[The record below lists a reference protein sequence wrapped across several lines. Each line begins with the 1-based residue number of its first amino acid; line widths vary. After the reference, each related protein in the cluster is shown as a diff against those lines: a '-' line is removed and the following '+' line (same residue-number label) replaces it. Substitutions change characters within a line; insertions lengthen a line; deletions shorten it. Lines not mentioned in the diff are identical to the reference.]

1 MKDLPESNG
10 IGTPAHPATSLAH
23 GGAHPATHLS
33 EAQRTMI
40 QLLHYWNLLR
50 ARWVMIVV
58 ASAGT
63 ALAVGLF
70 TKFFMQKIYRAE
82 TVITPVAVAQSLAN
96 SAGMGGFEGMGGRGV
111 MSLFGFGGDSD
122 NSLTAQRYI
131 AIMRSYS
138 FTTELARRY
147 GVDKVI
153 ANHEGVDPAS
163 LSPWKISD
171 TLKQSVDAEYDYKT
185 GNLTVYYFD
194 PNPAYAK
201 QMLNNFLES
210 LRDKVRSREIKSATT
225 AADSLREEIA
235 RTPDAI
241 LQNQLYELLARQ
253 IQRAKLAQVEAD
265 FAFKMVEPP
274 LVPEKYYSPVAR
286 SNAIL
291 AGALVFA
298 GLCGWIIASDLLRRA
313 RVHLHALEQ
322 VAERIP
328 APPSSW
334 TIDGHDEPRVEPAP
348 PSDKPGA
355 SH

>member
-1 MKDLPESNG
+1 MKDQLESNG
-10 IGTPAHPATSLAH
+10 IGTPAHATTSLGQ
-23 GGAHPATHLS
+23 GGVHPMTHIS

-50 ARWVMIVV
+50 ARWVLIVV
-58 ASAGT
+58 ATVGT
-63 ALAVGLF
+63 ALAVGLY

-82 TVITPVAVAQSLAN
+82 TVITPVPVAQSLAN
-96 SAGMGGFEGMGGRGV
+96 SAGMGGFEGMGGGV

-122 NSLTAQRYI
+122 NTLTAQRYI

-153 ANHEGVDPAS
+153 AQRDGVDPAS

-171 TLKQSVDAEYDYKT
+171 RLKNSIDAEYDYKT
-185 GNLTVYYFD
+185 GNLTVYYLD
-194 PNPAYAK
+194 PSPPYAK
-201 QMLNNFLES
+201 QMLTNFLES

-225 AADSLREEIA
+225 AAESLRDEVS

-265 FAFKMVEPP
+265 FAFKIVEPP

-291 AGALVFA
+291 AGALVFV
-298 GLCGWIIASDLLRRA
+298 GFCGWIIAADLLRRA
-313 RVHLHALEQ
+313 RVQLLALEQ

-328 APPSSW
+328 APPSGW
-334 TIDGHDEPRVEPAP
+334 TIDGHDEPREQPSS
-348 PSDKPGA
+348 PSDKPGV